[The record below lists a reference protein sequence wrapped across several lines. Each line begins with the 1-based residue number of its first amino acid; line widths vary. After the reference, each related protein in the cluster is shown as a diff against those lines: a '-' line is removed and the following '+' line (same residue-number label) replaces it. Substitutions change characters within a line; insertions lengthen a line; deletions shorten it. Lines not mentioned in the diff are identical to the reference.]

1 MKKNLKRCLLTV
13 ALVLGAFVGVQN
25 VSAATLDYD
34 WTGIWYERQ
43 DQYGGNH
50 SSWKLEDYR
59 VDGQTAFCIEPGV
72 PEGNPMYQADWSA
85 TGLSNDI
92 KERVLLI
99 GYYGYTYPGHQT
111 LQYRAATQGMIWAT
125 ILGNNTTVAFN
136 YERWSAGTPYDVS
149 SEMAEIERLIST
161 HYTRPSFNGQT
172 YTLQVG
178 QSITLTDTNNVL
190 ENYSV
195 SVSGADYNVNGN
207 TLTITPK
214 QSGNITLTLRKNMPY
229 SSEAKIFVGDHIQN
243 MLVPGTTD
251 PVVAQVK
258 INSYL
263 GDVSINKSDIETGSQ
278 AQGQATL
285 EGAVYGVYDATN
297 NELVTKITTDKNGN
311 GKSDKVL
318 KYGSYYLQEITPSK
332 GYYLDNTRYSFDSKG
347 QASVS
352 KNVKEIVIKNYI
364 SILKQYDYV
373 EGTTQFL
380 NAEAN
385 ITFDIFYPDGKK
397 YGSVT
402 TDKNGYATLEI
413 PYGVWKFH
421 QVNTNTGFEK
431 IYDFFITVDENSPLE
446 HYYNILNNKLSAYLK
461 VIKVDTETN
470 KTIELANTSFKIYN
484 VDTKQYVSQY
494 VGGKVHDTFYT
505 DEKGTLTTY
514 LKLEASNYRLVEIK
528 SPNGYLRENKG
539 LDFTIGENTHY
550 NYTTYGA
557 FITVYFKNT
566 PIKGQIEVNKTGESL
581 KIENGSFNYETINLG
596 GVKFEIYADEDIL
609 TSDGNH
615 MYYHKGDLVDTIIT
629 DKNGYAISG
638 KLPLGK
644 YFIVET
650 KTLEDYILDTT
661 EFHFEL
667 TEKDDKTAIVYK
679 SYSNLNYLEKG
690 NIEFTKTDLVTGEV
704 IPNTIIEIYTEK
716 DELIFT
722 GKTDENGKVII
733 EDLKVGKYY
742 IVEKSPAT
750 GYVLNNEKVY
760 FEIKDNGEIVKANM
774 TNKPITGKL
783 EFTKN
788 DLSTD
793 EPLPNTLIEIYND
806 KDELVFSGKTDD
818 EGKIVI
824 EELRYGKYY
833 IIEKEAPEGYTLNTE
848 KMWFEILED
857 GEIIKSTMK
866 DKLITGTLEFTKVDI
881 STSEPLP
888 NTLIEIYNDKDELIF
903 SGKTDETGKVIIE
916 ELKYGKYYI
925 IEKEAPEGY
934 TLNPE
939 KMYFEILED
948 GKIVKASMSDEKIVE
963 VPNTFKNDDL
973 TLGMVGL
980 IILGSGVIVYGT
992 IKNKKKKNK

>member
-1 MKKNLKRCLLTV
+1 MKINLKKCVFTL
-13 ALVLGAFVGVQN
+13 ALAIGAFVGIQN
-25 VSAATLDYD
+25 VSAATLNYD
-34 WTGIWYERQ
+34 WTGIWYERFDQ
-43 DQYGGNH
+43 DGNNH

-72 PEGNPMYQADWSA
+72 PEGNPMYEANWDS

-125 ILGNNTTVAFN
+125 ILGNNTTVKFN
-136 YERWSAGTPYDVS
+136 SARWSAGTPYDVS
-149 SEMAEIERLIST
+149 AEMAEIERLIAN
-161 HYTRPSFNGQT
+161 HYVKPSFNGQT
-172 YTLQVG
+172 HTLQVG
-178 QSITLTDTNNVL
+178 QTITLTDTNGVL
-190 ENYSV
+190 GNYSV
-195 SVSGADYNVNGN
+195 SVSGANYNVSGN
-207 TLTITPK
+207 NLTITPT

-229 SSEAKIFVGDHIQN
+229 SSEAKIFVGDKIQN

-263 GDVSINKSDIETGSQ
+263 GEVSLKKVDKETGSQ
-278 AQGQATL
+278 PQGQSVL
-285 EGAVYGVYDATN
+285 SNAVYGVYEIETN
-297 NELVTKITTDKNGN
+297 KLVTKITTDANGN

-318 KYGSYYLQEITPSK
+318 KYGNYYLQEISPSK
-332 GYYLDNTRYSFDSKG
+332 GYYLDNTKYNFDSKG
-347 QASVS
+347 QVLVS
-352 KNVKEIVIKNYI
+352 KEVKEQVIKNYI

-373 EGTTQFL
+373 DGTTQFL

-385 ITFDIFYPDGKK
+385 ITFEIYYPNGTK
-397 YGSVT
+397 YGEVT

-431 IYDFFITVDENSPLE
+431 IYDFYITVDENSPLE

-461 VIKVDTETN
+461 VIKVDIETN

-484 VDTKQYVSQY
+484 IDTKKYVSQY
-494 VGGKVHDTFYT
+494 VSGKVYDTFYT
-505 DEKGTLTTY
+505 DETGTLTTY
-514 LKLEASNYRLVEIK
+514 LKLEAGNYKLVEIN
-528 SPNGYLRENKG
+528 SPNGYLKENNG
-539 LDFTIGENTHY
+539 LDFTIGENTKY

-557 FITVYFKNT
+557 FITVFFKNT
-566 PIKGQIEVNKTGESL
+566 PIKGQIEVNKTGESF
-581 KIENGSFNYETINLG
+581 KVENGSFNYETIKLS
-596 GVKFEIYADEDIL
+596 GVKFEVYADEDIL
-609 TSDGNH
+609 TSDGKH
-615 MYYHKGDLVDTIIT
+615 LYYHKGDLVDSIIT
-629 DKNGYAISG
+629 NEDGYAISG

-650 KTLEDYILDTT
+650 QTQDGYILDTT

-667 TEKDDKTAIVYK
+667 TEKDNKTAIVYK
-679 SYSNLNYLEKG
+679 SYSNLNILEKG
-690 NIEFTKTDLVTGEV
+690 DLEFTKTDLVTGDV
-704 IPNTIIEIYTEK
+704 IPNTVIEIYTEN
-716 DELIFT
+716 DELIFS
-722 GKTDENGKVII
+722 GKTDENGKIII

-742 IVEKSPAT
+742 IVETDPAT
-750 GYVLNNEKVY
+750 GYVLNEEKVY
-760 FEIKDNGEIVKANM
+760 FEITENGEIVKANM

-793 EPLPNTLIEIYND
+793 DPLPNTLIEIYND
-806 KDELVFSGKTDD
+806 KDELVFSGKTD
-818 EGKIVI
+818 ENGQIII

-833 IIEKEAPEGYTLNTE
+833 IVEKEAPEGYTLNTE
-848 KMWFEILED
+848 KMYFEIKED

-866 DKLITGTLEFTKVDI
+866 DKIITGTLDFTKIDL

-903 SGKTDETGKVIIE
+903 SGKTDENGKVIIE

-934 TLNPE
+934 VLNPE
-939 KMYFEILED
+939 KMYFEIKED
-948 GKIVKASMSDEKIVE
+948 GQIVKTNMPNEKIVE

-973 TLGMVGL
+973 TLGMVSL
-980 IILGSGVIVYGT
+980 IILGSGVVVYGT
-992 IKNKKKKNK
+992 LKNKKKKNK